1 MVRLALERLRE
12 KLTKENLWLY
22 ILTLLKGGPLY
33 AYELRSKILKSF
45 GFQPAMITI
54 YVVLYKMERE
64 GLVSSTPEK
73 REGSNVVRRYYKPTE
88 TGLRALEEGK
98 ATLRRTIELVG

>member
-1 MVRLALERLRE
+1 LALERLRE

-33 AYELRSKILKSF
+33 AYEIRSKIIRSF
-45 GFQPAMITI
+45 GFEPAMITI

-64 GLVSSTPEK
+64 GLVTSISEK
-73 REGSNVVRRYYKPTE
+73 REGSKVVRRYYTPTE
-88 TGLRALEEGK
+88 TGIQALEEGK
-98 ATLRRTIELVG
+98 AALRRTIELVG

>member
-1 MVRLALERLRE
+1 LALERLKE

-33 AYELRSKILKSF
+33 AYEIRSKIIHSF
-45 GFQPAMITI
+45 GFEPAMITI

-64 GLVSSTPEK
+64 GLVTSASEK
-73 REGSNVVRRYYKPTE
+73 REGSNVVRRYYTPTE
-88 TGLRALEEGK
+88 TGMRALEEGK
-98 ATLRRTIELVG
+98 AALKRTVELVG